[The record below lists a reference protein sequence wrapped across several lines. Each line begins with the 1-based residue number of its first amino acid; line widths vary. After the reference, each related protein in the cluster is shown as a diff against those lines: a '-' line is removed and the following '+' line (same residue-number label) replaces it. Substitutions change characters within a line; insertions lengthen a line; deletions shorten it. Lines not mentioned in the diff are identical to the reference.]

1 MTQGRRVFNVI
12 RKRMHTDSFSASF
25 IELRSV
31 FNCVRLVKNN
41 GASQRTRNSL
51 RQEMKVIWMMRGKLP
66 EVKPLALLIRRGAW
80 FIATVVTIHPAQT
93 QETKLAESS
102 VATANQKV

>member
-1 MTQGRRVFNVI
+1 M
-12 RKRMHTDSFSASF
+12 
-25 IELRSV
+25 
-31 FNCVRLVKNN
+31 RLVKNN
-41 GASQRTRNSL
+41 GSSQRTRNSL
-51 RQEMKVIWMMRGKLP
+51 PPADEGHLDDAGENAR
-66 EVKPLALLIRRGAW
+66 VKPLALLIRRGAC